1 MWHRKVFL
9 LSWLLLSAAPA
20 IAGVFDERK
29 EQCVACHGDKGVS
42 PTPDTPS
49 LGGQP
54 ELFVL
59 YQLVGFRDGQRKFE
73 LMNEMMKGM
82 SDDDLRAAAAFIVK
96 MPPPPKPDGTPDAAR
111 MARGKKLADENRC
124 GVCHNADFAGHDQM
138 PRIAH
143 QREDYLVKALREYK
157 SDKRFGGGAAMNE
170 VLYPLD
176 DKALADLAYFMAHA
190 P

>member
-9 LSWLLLSAAPA
+9 LSWLLLSAMPA
-20 IAGVFDERK
+20 MAGVFEERK
-29 EQCVACHGDKGVS
+29 EQCFDCHGDKGVS
-42 PTPDTPS
+42 TTPETPS

-82 SDDDLRAAAAFIVK
+82 SDDDLRAAADFIAK
-96 MPPPPKPDGTPDAAR
+96 MPPPPKPDSASDEAR
-111 MARGKKLADENRC
+111 MAHGKKLADENRC
-124 GVCHNADFAGHDQM
+124 GVCHNADYIGHDQM

-143 QREDYLVKALREYK
+143 QREDYLLKALRDYK
-157 SDKRFGGGAAMNE
+157 GDKRFGVGAAMNE

-176 DKALADLAYFMAHA
+176 DRALADLAYFMAHV